1 LWSIVQKEYR
11 QRARGVAT
19 VGLIITYTLILG
31 GVAYFVYLAQYGLLV
46 AQNATSSGVGVAIST
61 ATFIAQ
67 MIMALMLSLSL
78 NASTIATEKD
88 QETFDLLNLTL
99 FRSFEIVLGKFMS
112 STGFLFILV
121 FTALPIYTLA
131 FTFGGVQLAAL
142 WRLGIVVAGMTLFI
156 SSIGILLSLIS
167 EDLRSALG
175 RSFLAMIILGAVTGV
190 MGGALVGSLDTVPP
204 NPVTYWLGSLSLLL
218 NPLWPAMDI
227 IGTPLASQLQ
237 WPTPQPAVVP
247 FLVKNLWA
255 WSAIAQVLCSA
266 GILLITT
273 AIYPRY
279 RASKTGGVA

>member
-1 LWSIVQKEYR
+1 
-11 QRARGVAT
+11 VAT

-46 AQNATSSGVGVAIST
+46 LQNATSSAVGRSIST
-61 ATFIAQ
+61 AAFIAQ

-99 FRSFEIVLGKFMS
+99 FKSFEIVLGKFMS

-142 WRLGIVVAGMTLFI
+142 WRLAVVVAGMTLFI

-175 RSFLAMIILGAVTGV
+175 RSFLAMIIIGAVTGV
-190 MGGALVGSLDTVPP
+190 MGGALVGSFDTTPP
-204 NPVTYWLGSLSLLL
+204 NPVTYWLGTISLLL
-218 NPLWPAMDI
+218 NPLWSAMDI
-227 IGTPLASQLQ
+227 IGSPFAAQLQ
-237 WPTPQPAVVP
+237 WPTPQPAFVP
-247 FLVKNLWA
+247 MLLKNLWL
-255 WSAIAQVLCSA
+255 WSAAAQLLCTA
-266 GILLITT
+266 ILLFVTT
-273 AIYPRY
+273 KLYPRY
-279 RASKTGGVA
+279 RASKSGGVA